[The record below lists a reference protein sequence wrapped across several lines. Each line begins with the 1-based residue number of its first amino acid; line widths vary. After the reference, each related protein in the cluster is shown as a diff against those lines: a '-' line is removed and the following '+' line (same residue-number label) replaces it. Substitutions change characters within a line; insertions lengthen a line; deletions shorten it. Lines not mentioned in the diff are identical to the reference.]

1 MHFGSIVHDAEH
13 FIASPIGQELIH
25 LGEKVPGPI
34 GLISHGIEVVNDV
47 AQHNYLGAI
56 EDVSGML

>member
-13 FIASPIGQELIH
+13 FIASPIGQAAIH
-25 LGEKVPGPI
+25 LGEEVPGPI

-47 AQHNYLGAI
+47 AQHNYLAAI
-56 EDVSGML
+56 EDVSSML